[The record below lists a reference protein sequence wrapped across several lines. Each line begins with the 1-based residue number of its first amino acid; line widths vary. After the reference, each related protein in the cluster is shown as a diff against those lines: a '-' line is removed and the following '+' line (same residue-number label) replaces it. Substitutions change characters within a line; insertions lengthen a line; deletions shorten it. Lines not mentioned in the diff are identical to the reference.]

1 MTVTTVASHHIYTA
15 VHAGL
20 PGLELEA
27 RPAYTA
33 QRIDLPLVAAGGS
46 ALAANPAVYAAR
58 REAVVDAVKRART
71 AEGLPADVWRV
82 KQPKRAKPTAA
93 AASIAPA
100 PLVASSRDQGQAAAA
115 TAGAAEPRKKAAD
128 PRKRGDPRKR

>member
-1 MTVTTVASHHIYTA
+1 
-15 VHAGL
+15 L

-33 QRIDLPLVAAGGS
+33 QHIDLPLVAAGGS

-58 REAVVDAVKRART
+58 REAVVDAVKRARK
-71 AEGLPADVWRV
+71 AEGLPADAWRV
-82 KQPKRAKPTAA
+82 KQPKRTKPTAA
-93 AASIAPA
+93 AASSAPA
-100 PLVASSRDQGQAAAA
+100 PLAASSSRDQGQAAAA
-115 TAGAAEPRKKAAD
+115 AAAGAAEPRKKAAD

>member
-1 MTVTTVASHHIYTA
+1 
-15 VHAGL
+15 L

-58 REAVVDAVKRART
+58 KTAVVDAVKRARA

-82 KQPKRAKPTAA
+82 KQPKRAKPTTT
-93 AASIAPA
+93 AASTAPT
-100 PLVASSRDQGQAAAA
+100 PLVASNSRDQGQATAAA
-115 TAGAAEPRKKAAD
+115 APEPRKKAAD